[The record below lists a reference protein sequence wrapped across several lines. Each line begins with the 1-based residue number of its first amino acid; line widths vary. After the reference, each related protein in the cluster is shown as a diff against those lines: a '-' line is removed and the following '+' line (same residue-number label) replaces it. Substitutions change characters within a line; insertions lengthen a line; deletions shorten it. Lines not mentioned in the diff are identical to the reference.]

1 MNDHFSV
8 IGKNAPRIDAID
20 KVTGGAKYA
29 PDLSLRG
36 MLHGALLRSPYPHAK
51 VVGIDATK
59 AKNLHGLR
67 AIVTIDELP
76 RVVGYWFLLRSEK
89 KEKEMFLRDNVVRFI
104 GDPVVAVAADDQEI
118 ALEAVSMIEV
128 IYEPLQSIFDPHEAL
143 NNGEVRIHEKGNTA
157 FHVTKHYGDIEQG
170 FREAECV
177 IENRFVTSKQKH
189 APLEPIGT
197 CIAEYNAAGKLT
209 VYTSTQLPN
218 WSQMYLAKALGLP
231 NNRVRIIKPYTGG
244 AFGGRCGLIHGL
256 EVMCAFLSKRTG
268 KPVRLSFSRSE
279 DFMGT
284 ETRHPMTIDIKTGVT
299 KEGRL
304 TANSIK
310 ILANVGGYSTH
321 TIGVLANCLSTG
333 VGLYRCPNVY
343 FDATA
348 VYTNQ
353 SLTGAFRGYGNP
365 QMNFAQESQMD
376 IIARDL
382 GIDPVELR
390 LKNYRGLGEIDPIF
404 VDEIRSDGLKECLKK
419 GAEALGWKD
428 RESRQKPQGPRKRGV
443 GMAIMLHGTGA
454 AGALPDPASAAVMI
468 SSDGSVHLVTAA
480 SDEGQGNRTAL
491 AQIAAEELGV
501 RFDQISVSM
510 PDTDVTPLD
519 GGTHGSRQ
527 TYAGGLAAKKAA
539 ADAKKKLL
547 DFATKHLGAPKDE
560 LCIKEGIIFNVRNPS
575 VSVKIGDL
583 MRKIQIGD
591 MSICEQIIGV
601 STGVAPAMPGYYG
614 ATFVE
619 VEVDTETGE
628 VRVVRVVGAFDVGK
642 AINPANIEGQITGGA
657 VMGIGW
663 TLTEELLLK
672 EGRVLNDSFR
682 DYRILRA
689 CDVGEIVPIIVES
702 YEPTGP
708 FGAKGVG
715 EGTMV
720 GVAPAVANAIYDA
733 IGVRMKELCITPEK
747 IFEALDRI
755 GVAENSSLWK

>member
-1 MNDHFSV
+1 MNDQFSV
-8 IGKNAPRIDAID
+8 IGKKVARIDAID
-20 KVTGGAKYA
+20 KITGGAKYA
-29 PDLSLRG
+29 PDLNISG
-36 MLHGALLRSPYPHAK
+36 MLHAALLRSPHPHAK
-51 VVGIDATK
+51 VVGIDTTK
-59 AKNLHGLR
+59 AKSLPGLR
-67 AIVTIDELP
+67 AMVTIEELP

-89 KEKEMFLRDNVVRFI
+89 KEKEMFVRDNVVRFI
-104 GDPVVAVAADDQEI
+104 GDPVVAVAAEDEET
-118 ALEAVSMIEV
+118 ALRALSMIEV
-128 IYEPLQSIFDPHEAL
+128 TYEPLPSILDAHDAL
-143 NNGEVRIHEKGNTA
+143 TRRDVKIHEKGNTV
-157 FHVTKHYGDIEQG
+157 FHVTKQYGDIEKG
-170 FREAECV
+170 FREADHV

-189 APLEPIGT
+189 ASLEPIGT
-197 CIAEYNAAGKLT
+197 CIADYDAAGKLT
-209 VYTSTQLPN
+209 VYSSTQLPN
-218 WSQMYLAKALGLP
+218 WSQIYLARALGLP
-231 NNRVRIIKPYTGG
+231 NSRVRIIKPYTGG

-256 EVMCAFLSKRTG
+256 EVMCSFLSKKAG
-268 KPVRLSFSRSE
+268 KPVRMSFSRSE
-279 DFMGT
+279 DFIAT

-299 KEGRL
+299 KEGIL
-304 TANSIK
+304 IANSIR
-310 ILANVGGYSTH
+310 ILANAGGYSTH
-321 TIGVLANCLSTG
+321 TIGVLADCLSTG

-376 IIARDL
+376 IIAREL
-382 GIDPVELR
+382 GVDPIELR
-390 LKNYRGLGEIDPIF
+390 LKNYRGLGEIDPVF
-404 VDEIRSDGLKECLKK
+404 DDEIRSDGLKECLSK
-419 GAEALGWKD
+419 ASEAFGWKD
-428 RESRQKPQGPRKRGV
+428 RGARRRAEGAKRRGV

-454 AGALPDPASAAVMI
+454 AGALPDPASATVMI
-468 SSDGSVHLVTAA
+468 NSDGSVQLVTAA

-501 RFDQISVSM
+501 CFEQVSVSM

-539 ADAKKKLL
+539 ADARRKLL
-547 DFATKHLGAPKDE
+547 GFAAKHLGFSEDNLGIKD
-560 LCIKEGIIFNVRNPS
+560 GIIFNAKEPS
-575 VSVKIGDL
+575 VRLKIGDL
-583 MRKIQIGD
+583 MRKVQIGD

-601 STGVAPAMPGYYG
+601 ASGVAPAMPGYYG

-628 VRVVRVVGAFDVGK
+628 VRVVKVVGAFDVGK

-663 TLTEELLLK
+663 TLTEELLLE
-672 EGRVLNDSFR
+672 EGRILNDSFR

-689 CDVGEIVPIIVES
+689 CDVGELVPIIVES
-702 YEPTGP
+702 NEPTGP

-747 IFEALDRI
+747 ILEALDRA
-755 GVAENSSLWK
+755 GAAKNSRL

>member
-8 IGKNAPRIDAID
+8 VGKKVARIDAID

-29 PDLSLRG
+29 PDLNIRG
-36 MLHGALLRSPYPHAK
+36 MLCGALLRSPHPHAK
-51 VVGIDATK
+51 VVSIDATK
-59 AKNLHGLR
+59 ARSLPGFR
-67 AIVTIDELP
+67 AIVTIEELP

-89 KEKEMFLRDNVVRFI
+89 KEKDMFLRDNVVRFI
-104 GDPVVAVAADDQEI
+104 GDPVLAVAAEDEET
-118 ALEAVSMIEV
+118 ALRAASMIEV
-128 IYEPLQSIFDPHEAL
+128 TYEPLPSILDPYDAL
-143 NNGEVRIHEKGNTA
+143 NRKDVKIHEKGNTA
-157 FHVTKHYGDIEQG
+157 FHVTKHFGNVEQG
-170 FREAECV
+170 FKKADHV
-177 IENRFVTSKQKH
+177 VENRFVTSKQKH

-197 CIAEYNAAGKLT
+197 CIADYDAAGKLT
-209 VYTSTQLPN
+209 VHTSTQLPN
-218 WSQMYLAKALGLP
+218 WSQIYLARALGLP
-231 NNRVRIIKPYTGG
+231 NNKVRIIKPYTGG

-256 EVMCAFLSKRTG
+256 EVMCSCLSRKTG
-268 KPVRLSFSRSE
+268 KPVRMSFSRSE
-279 DFMGT
+279 DFIGT

-299 KEGRL
+299 KEGVL
-304 TANSIK
+304 TAISIK
-310 ILANVGGYSTH
+310 ILANVGAYRTH
-321 TIGVLANCLSTG
+321 TVGVLADCLSTG
-333 VGLYRCPNVY
+333 VGLYRCENVS

-365 QMNFAQESQMD
+365 QLNFAQESQMD

-382 GIDPVELR
+382 GMDPVELR

-404 VDEIRSDGLKECLKK
+404 VDEIRSDGLRECLSK
-419 GAEALGWKD
+419 ATEAFGWKG
-428 RESRQKPQGPRKRGV
+428 RGIKRRAEGAKKKGV

-454 AGALPDPASAAVMI
+454 AGALPDPASATVMI
-468 SSDGSVHLVTAA
+468 SSDGSVQLVTAA

-527 TYAGGLAAKKAA
+527 TYAGGLAAKQAA
-539 ADAKKKLL
+539 ADAKRKILA
-547 DFATKHLGAPKDE
+547 FAAKQLGTSEDN
-560 LCIKEGIIFNVRNPS
+560 LGIKAGVIFNVGNPS
-575 VSVKIGDL
+575 VCVKIGDL
-583 MRKIQIGD
+583 MRRVQIGD
-591 MSICEQIIGV
+591 MSICQQIIGI
-601 STGVAPAMPGYYG
+601 SSGVAPAMPGYYG

-628 VRVVRVVGAFDVGK
+628 VRVGKLVGAFDVGK

-663 TLTEELLLK
+663 ALTEELLLS
-672 EGRVLNDSFR
+672 EGRILNDSFR

-689 CDVGEIVPIIVES
+689 CDVGELIPIIVES
-702 YEPTGP
+702 HEPTGP

-720 GVAPAVANAIYDA
+720 GVAPAIASAIYDA

-747 IFEALDRI
+747 ILEALDRER
-755 GVAENSSLWK
+755 GAKNSCL

>member
-1 MNDHFSV
+1 MIDQFSV
-8 IGKNAPRIDAID
+8 IGRNLPRIDAID
-20 KVTGGAKYA
+20 KATGGAKYA
-29 PDLSLRG
+29 PDLSVRG
-36 MLHGALLRSPYPHAK
+36 MLYGAVLRSPHPHARVLK
-51 VVGIDATK
+51 VDATK
-59 AKNLHGLR
+59 AKSLKGFR
-67 AIVTIDELP
+67 AMVTIEELP

-89 KEKEMFLRDNVVRFI
+89 KEKDMFLRDNVVRFI
-104 GDPVVAVAADDQEI
+104 GDPVLAVAAEDEET
-118 ALEAVSMIEV
+118 ALKAVSMIDV
-128 IYEPLQSIFDPHEAL
+128 TYEPLPSILDPHDAL
-143 NNGEVRIHEKGNTA
+143 HRKDVKIHEKGNTA
-157 FHVTKHYGDIEQG
+157 FHVTKHFGNVDQG
-170 FREAECV
+170 FKEADYV
-177 IENRFVTSKQKH
+177 VENRFVTSKQKH
-189 APLEPIGT
+189 AALEPIGT
-197 CIAEYNAAGKLT
+197 CIADYDAAGKLT
-209 VYTSTQLPN
+209 VHTSTQLPN
-218 WSQMYLAKALGLP
+218 WSQVYLARALGLP
-231 NNRVRIIKPYTGG
+231 NSKVRIIKPYTGG

-256 EVMCAFLSKRTG
+256 EVMCSFLSKRTG
-268 KPVRLSFSRSE
+268 KPVRMSFSRSE
-279 DFMGT
+279 DFIAT

-299 KEGRL
+299 KDGML

-310 ILANVGGYSTH
+310 ILANVGAYSTH
-321 TIGVLANCLSTG
+321 TVGVLADCLSTG
-333 VGLYRCPNVY
+333 VGLYRCPNVS

-365 QMNFAQESQMD
+365 QFNFAQESQMD
-376 IIARDL
+376 MIARHL

-404 VDEIRSDGLKECLKK
+404 VDEIRSDGLKECLSK
-419 GAEALGWKD
+419 ATEAFGWKD
-428 RESRQKPQGPRKRGV
+428 RESRRKTEGAKKRGA

-454 AGALPDPASAAVMI
+454 AGALPDPASATVMI
-468 SSDGSVHLVTAA
+468 NSDGSVQLVTAA

-501 RFDQISVSM
+501 RFEQISVSM

-547 DFATKHLGAPKDE
+547 GFAARHLGAPENE
-560 LCIKEGIIFNVRNPS
+560 LAIKEGVIFNARNPS

-619 VEVDTETGE
+619 VDVDTETGE
-628 VRVVRVVGAFDVGK
+628 VRVGKVVGAFDVGK

-672 EGRVLNDSFR
+672 EGRILNDSFR

-689 CDVGEIVPIIVES
+689 CDVGELVPIIVES
-702 YEPTGP
+702 HEPTGP

-720 GVAPAVANAIYDA
+720 GVAPAIANAIYDA

-747 IFEALDRI
+747 ILEALDRA
-755 GVAENSSLWK
+755 GGAKKSGL

>member
-1 MNDHFSV
+1 MNDQFSV
-8 IGKNAPRIDAID
+8 VGKKVPRIDAID
-20 KVTGGAKYA
+20 KTTGGAKYA
-29 PDLSLRG
+29 PDLNIRG
-36 MLHGALLRSPYPHAK
+36 MLYGALLRSPHPHAK
-51 VVGIDATK
+51 VVNIDATK
-59 AKNLHGLR
+59 AESLPGFK
-67 AIVTIDELP
+67 AMVTIKEIP

-89 KEKEMFLRDNVVRFI
+89 KEKDMFLRDNVVRFI
-104 GDPVVAVAADDQEI
+104 GDPVLAVAAEEEET
-118 ALEAVSMIEV
+118 ALRALSMIDV
-128 IYEPLQSIFDPHEAL
+128 TYEPLPSILDPREAL
-143 NNGEVRIHEKGNTA
+143 NRSDVKIHEKGNTA
-157 FHVTKHYGDIEQG
+157 FHVTKNFGDIEQG
-170 FREAECV
+170 FKEADYV
-177 IENRFVTSKQKH
+177 VENRFVTSKQKH
-189 APLEPIGT
+189 ASLEPIGT
-197 CIAEYNAAGKLT
+197 CIADYDAAGKLT
-209 VYTSTQLPN
+209 VYSSTQLPN
-218 WSQMYLAKALGLP
+218 WSRIYLAGALGLP
-231 NNRVRIIKPYTGG
+231 NSKVRIIKPYTGG

-256 EVMCAFLSKRTG
+256 EVMSSFLSKKAG
-268 KPVRLSFSRSE
+268 KPVRMSFSRSE
-279 DFMGT
+279 DFIGT

-299 KEGRL
+299 KKGIL

-321 TIGVLANCLSTG
+321 TVGVLADCLSTG
-333 VGLYRCPNVY
+333 VGLYRCPNVH

-376 IIARDL
+376 IIAREL
-382 GIDPVELR
+382 GVDPIELR
-390 LKNYRGLGEIDPIF
+390 LKNYRGLGEIDPVF
-404 VDEIRSDGLKECLKK
+404 VDEIRSDGLKECLSK
-419 GAEALGWKD
+419 ASEAFGWKD
-428 RESRQKPQGPRKRGV
+428 RGARRKAEGAKRCGA

-454 AGALPDPASAAVMI
+454 AGALPDPASATVLI
-468 SSDGSVHLVTAA
+468 NSDGSVQLVTAA

-501 RFDQISVSM
+501 EFEQVSVSM

-527 TYAGGLAAKKAA
+527 TYAGGLAVKKAA
-539 ADAKKKLL
+539 ADARRKLL
-547 DFATKHLGAPKDE
+547 GFGARHLGTSE
-560 LCIKEGIIFNVRNPS
+560 GNLGIKNGIIFSVVDPS
-575 VSVKIGDL
+575 VRVKIGDL
-583 MRKIQIGD
+583 MRKVQIGD

-601 STGVAPAMPGYYG
+601 ASGVAPAMPGYYG

-628 VRVVRVVGAFDVGK
+628 VRVVKVIGAFDVGK

-672 EGRVLNDSFR
+672 EGRILNDSFR

-689 CDVGEIVPIIVES
+689 CDVGELIPIIVES
-702 YEPTGP
+702 NEPTGP

-720 GVAPAVANAIYDA
+720 GVAPAIANAIYDA
-733 IGVRMKELCITPEK
+733 VGVRMKELCITPEK
-747 IFEALDRI
+747 ILEALDRAG
-755 GVAENSSLWK
+755 GVRNSRL

>member
-8 IGKNAPRIDAID
+8 VGKKVARIDAID

-29 PDLSLRG
+29 PDLNIRG
-36 MLHGALLRSPYPHAK
+36 MLCGALVRSPHPHAK
-51 VVGIDATK
+51 VVSIDAT
-59 AKNLHGLR
+59 R
-67 AIVTIDELP
+67 ARSLPGFRAMVTIEELP

-89 KEKEMFLRDNVVRFI
+89 KEKDMFLRDNVVRFI
-104 GDPVVAVAADDQEI
+104 GDPVAAVAAEDEET
-118 ALEAVSMIEV
+118 ALRAASMIEV
-128 IYEPLQSIFDPHEAL
+128 TYEPLPSILDPYDAL
-143 NNGEVRIHEKGNTA
+143 ERKDVKIHEKGNTA
-157 FHVTKHYGDIEQG
+157 FHVTKHFGNVEQG
-170 FREAECV
+170 FKKADHV
-177 IENRFVTSKQKH
+177 VENRFVTSKQKH

-197 CIAEYNAAGKLT
+197 CIADYDAAGKLT
-209 VYTSTQLPN
+209 VHTSTQLPN
-218 WSQMYLAKALGLP
+218 WSQIYLARALGLP
-231 NNRVRIIKPYTGG
+231 NNKVRIIKPYTGG

-256 EVMCAFLSKRTG
+256 EVMCSCLSRKAG
-268 KPVRLSFSRSE
+268 KPVRMSFSRSE
-279 DFMGT
+279 DFIGT

-299 KEGRL
+299 KEGIL
-304 TANSIK
+304 TAISIK
-310 ILANVGGYSTH
+310 ILANVGAYSTH
-321 TIGVLANCLSTG
+321 TVGVLADCLSTG
-333 VGLYRCPNVY
+333 VGLYRCGNVS

-365 QMNFAQESQMD
+365 QLNFAQESQMD

-382 GIDPVELR
+382 GMDPVELR

-404 VDEIRSDGLKECLKK
+404 VDEIRSDGLRECLSK
-419 GAEALGWKD
+419 ATEAFGWKG
-428 RESRQKPQGPRKRGV
+428 RGSKRRAEGAKKKGV

-454 AGALPDPASAAVMI
+454 AGALPDPASATVMI
-468 SSDGSVHLVTAA
+468 SSDGSVQLVTAA

-527 TYAGGLAAKKAA
+527 TYAGGLAAKQAA
-539 ADAKKKLL
+539 ADAKRKLL
-547 DFATKHLGAPKDE
+547 AFAAKQLGTSEDD
-560 LCIKEGIIFNVRNPS
+560 LGIKEGVIFNVGNPS
-575 VSVKIGDL
+575 VCVKIGDL
-583 MRKIQIGD
+583 MRRVQIGD
-591 MSICEQIIGV
+591 MSICQQIIGI
-601 STGVAPAMPGYYG
+601 SSGVAPAMPGYYG

-628 VRVVRVVGAFDVGK
+628 VRVGKLVGAFDVGK

-663 TLTEELLLK
+663 ALTEELLLS
-672 EGRVLNDSFR
+672 EGRILNDSFR

-689 CDVGEIVPIIVES
+689 CDVGELIPIIVES
-702 YEPTGP
+702 HEPTGP

-720 GVAPAVANAIYDA
+720 GVAPAIASAIYDA

-747 IFEALDRI
+747 ILEALDRER
-755 GVAENSSLWK
+755 GAKNS

>member
-1 MNDHFSV
+1 MSDQFSV
-8 IGKNAPRIDAID
+8 IGKQAPRIDAID
-20 KVTGGAKYA
+20 KITGGANYA
-29 PDLSLRG
+29 PDLNIRG
-36 MLHGALLRSPYPHAK
+36 MLYGALLRSPHPHAK
-51 VVGIDATK
+51 VVGIDATQ
-59 AKNLHGLR
+59 AKSLPGLR
-67 AIVTIDELP
+67 AMVTIEELP

-89 KEKEMFLRDNVVRFI
+89 KEKDMFLRDHVVRFI
-104 GDPVVAVAADDQEI
+104 GDPVLAVAAEDEET
-118 ALEAVSMIEV
+118 ALRAVSMIEV
-128 IYEPLQSIFDPHEAL
+128 TYERLPSIFDPYEAL
-143 NNGEVRIHEKGNTA
+143 NRRDVRIHEKGNVA
-157 FHVTKHYGDIEQG
+157 FHVTKQFGNIAQG
-170 FREAECV
+170 FREAEVV

-189 APLEPIGT
+189 ASLEPIGT
-197 CIAEYNAAGKLT
+197 CIADYDAAGKLT
-209 VYTSTQLPN
+209 VHTSTQLPN
-218 WSQMYLAKALGLP
+218 WSQIYLARALGLP
-231 NNRVRIIKPYTGG
+231 NSRVRIIKPYTGG

-256 EVMCAFLSKRTG
+256 EVMGSFLSRKAG
-268 KPVRLSFSRSE
+268 KPVHMSFSRSE
-279 DFMGT
+279 DFIGT
-284 ETRHPMTIDIKTGVT
+284 ETRHPMTIVMKTGVT
-299 KEGRL
+299 KKGIL
-304 TANSIK
+304 TASSIK
-310 ILANVGGYSTH
+310 ILANAGAYSTH
-321 TIGVLANCLSTG
+321 TIGVLADCLSTG

-365 QMNFAQESQMD
+365 QLNFAQESQMD
-376 IIARDL
+376 IIAHDL

-404 VDEIRSDGLKECLKK
+404 VDEIRSDGLKECLSK
-419 GAEALGWKD
+419 ATDAFGWKD
-428 RESRQKPQGPRKRGV
+428 RGSKRKSEGAEKRGV

-454 AGALPDPASAAVMI
+454 AGALPDPASAMVMI

-501 RFDQISVSM
+501 PFDQISVSM

-527 TYAGGLAAKKAA
+527 TYAGGLAVKKAA
-539 ADAKKKLL
+539 ADAKGKLL
-547 DFATKHLGAPKDE
+547 AFAAKHLGTSEEDLE
-560 LCIKEGIIFNVRNPS
+560 VKEGIIFNVRIPS
-575 VSVKIGDL
+575 VCVKISDL

-628 VRVVRVVGAFDVGK
+628 VRVVKLVGAFDVGK
-642 AINPANIEGQITGGA
+642 AINPANIEGQIAGGA

-672 EGRVLNDSFR
+672 EGRILNDSFR

-689 CDVGEIVPIIVES
+689 CDVGELIPIIVES
-702 YEPTGP
+702 HEPTGP

-720 GVAPAVANAIYDA
+720 GVAPAIANAIYDA

-747 IFEALDRI
+747 ILDALDR
-755 GVAENSSLWK
+755 AEGAKNSRL

>member
-1 MNDHFSV
+1 MRDQFSV
-8 IGKNAPRIDAID
+8 VGKQVVRIDAID
-20 KVTGGAKYA
+20 KITGGAKYA
-29 PDLSLRG
+29 PDLNIRG
-36 MLHGALLRSPYPHAK
+36 MLYGALLRSPHPHAK

-59 AKNLHGLR
+59 AKSLPGLR
-67 AIVTIDELP
+67 ALVTIEELP

-89 KEKEMFLRDNVVRFI
+89 KEKDMFLRDNVVRFI
-104 GDPVVAVAADDQEI
+104 GDPVLAVAAEDEET
-118 ALEAVSMIEV
+118 ALRAVSMIEV
-128 IYEPLQSIFDPHEAL
+128 TYEPLSSVFDPYEAL
-143 NNGEVRIHEKGNTA
+143 NRSDVRIHEKGNIA
-157 FHVTKHYGDIEQG
+157 FHVTKQFGNMAQG
-170 FREAECV
+170 FREAEVV

-189 APLEPIGT
+189 ASLEPIGT
-197 CIAEYNAAGKLT
+197 CIADYDGAGKLT
-209 VYTSTQLPN
+209 VHTSTQLPN
-218 WSQMYLAKALGLP
+218 WSQIYLARALGLP
-231 NNRVRIIKPYTGG
+231 NSRVRIIKPYTGG

-256 EVMCAFLSKRTG
+256 EVMCSFLSRKAG
-268 KPVRLSFSRSE
+268 KPVHMSFSRSE
-279 DFMGT
+279 DFIGT
-284 ETRHPMTIDIKTGVT
+284 ETRHPMTIDIKTGIT
-299 KEGRL
+299 KAGML

-310 ILANVGGYSTH
+310 ILANVGAYSTH
-321 TIGVLANCLSTG
+321 TIGVLADCLSTG

-365 QMNFAQESQMD
+365 QLNFAQESQMD

-382 GIDPVELR
+382 DIDPVELR

-404 VDEIRSDGLKECLKK
+404 VDEIRSDGLKECLSK
-419 GAEALGWKD
+419 ASEAFAWKD
-428 RESRQKPQGPRKRGV
+428 RKRKRQAEGVKKRGV

-454 AGALPDPASAAVMI
+454 AGALPDPASATVMI
-468 SSDGSVHLVTAA
+468 SSDGSVQLVTAA

-501 RFDQISVSM
+501 EFEQISVSM

-527 TYAGGLAAKKAA
+527 TYAGGLAVKKAA
-539 ADAKKKLL
+539 ADAKRKLL
-547 DFATKHLGAPKDE
+547 AFATRQLGTSEDNLGIKD
-560 LCIKEGIIFNVRNPS
+560 GIIFNITDPS
-575 VSVKIGDL
+575 TRLKISDL

-591 MSICEQIIGV
+591 MSICQQIIGV
-601 STGVAPAMPGYYG
+601 SSGVAPAMPGYYG

-628 VRVVRVVGAFDVGK
+628 VCVVKVVGAFDVGK

-663 TLTEELLLK
+663 TLTEELLLR
-672 EGRVLNDSFR
+672 EGKILNDSFR

-689 CDVGEIVPIIVES
+689 CDVGELIPIIVES
-702 YEPTGP
+702 HEPTGP

-720 GVAPAVANAIYDA
+720 GVAPAIANAIYDA

-747 IFEALDRI
+747 ILDALDRA
-755 GVAENSSLWK
+755 GGAKNSRL